1 MRDSYEYDEIDLK
14 IDLQRALDKISE
26 RNLRIFRE
34 RYVKGRSAS
43 DIASE
48 YNLATSTIQKI
59 LRNVKKELV
68 NALLDHIS
76 D

>member
-48 YNLATSTIQKI
+48 YNLATNTIQKI
-59 LRNVKKELV
+59 LRNVKKEL
-68 NALLDHIS
+68 LSYIS

>member
-34 RYVKGRSAS
+34 RYVKGRGVS

-48 YNLATSTIQKI
+48 YHLATSTIQKI

-68 NALLDHIS
+68 SALLDHIS

>member
-48 YNLATSTIQKI
+48 YNLTTNTVQKI
-59 LRNVKKELV
+59 LRNVKKELIGY
-68 NALLDHIS
+68 IS

>member
-34 RYVKGRSAS
+34 RYVKGRSVS

-48 YNLATSTIQKI
+48 YNLATNTIQKI
-59 LRNVKKELV
+59 LRNVKKEL
-68 NALLDHIS
+68 LSYIS